1 MSKDKSLLENEWPV
15 PRGRR
20 GRQSRLQLGDRSH
33 ESAGKSPSG
42 NSSGNF
48 QQSNFHLSVKVFS
61 RAKGQSATAAAAY
74 RAAALIVDERTGDV
88 HDYRKK
94 QRVEFSEIVAPAGAP
109 SWVYDRSILW
119 NEVEKKE
126 RVNGCV
132 AREWQISIP
141 RGFSELQAIGLA
153 RELSN
158 EIVDRHKIAVE
169 FSIHKDHPKNWD
181 GSEKGAVSYHAH
193 ILGTT
198 RRITQ
203 DGLGEKSRELDDRK
217 PQPDRNNRSR
227 GQEEVMWWR
236 SRFSALANHA
246 LERAGRLD
254 RVDHRS
260 NLARGIAQLP
270 QPKLGSAL
278 TKRTRNNRGN
288 CDVIAR
294 WNAANEIRVHLIE
307 LSEVVRELL
316 VVKADET
323 ERLDEVRQLAK
334 QSAALRK
341 EKSTHDKIDHVDAIK
356 AVSPAKAK
364 PPVSREQIEIE
375 AKRRFPE
382 QLEEQHR
389 FLFAALRALAEKEAV
404 RRFPGDPSARK
415 DFMVAQEIALERIKA
430 PIEPMREVGDR
441 DNSIRPHPEKSG
453 GKER

>member
-1 MSKDKSLLENEWPV
+1 MSKDKSLLGDEWPV
-15 PRGRR
+15 PRGKR
-20 GRQSRLQLGDRSH
+20 GRQTRLQFGDRSH
-33 ESAGKSPSG
+33 ESPGKSSGG
-42 NSSGNF
+42 NSSGTS

-61 RAKGQSATAAAAY
+61 RSKGQSATAAAAY

-88 HDYRKK
+88 HDYRQK
-94 QRVEFSEIVAPAGAP
+94 QRVEFSEIVAHAGAP

-141 RGFSELQAIGLA
+141 RGFSELQAIELT

-158 EIVDRHKIAVE
+158 EIVDRHKIVVE

-227 GQEEVMWWR
+227 GQEEIMWWR
-236 SRFSALANHA
+236 ARFSALANHA

-278 TKRTRNNRGN
+278 TKRTRNNRGS

-294 WNAANEIRVHLIE
+294 WNAANEIRAHLVE
-307 LSEVVRELL
+307 LGEVARQLL
-316 VVKADET
+316 VVKADEA
-323 ERLDEVRQLAK
+323 ERLNEVRQLAK
-334 QSAALRK
+334 QGTNPRK
-341 EKSTHDKIDHVDAIK
+341 EKSSHGKIDRVDAINSV
-356 AVSPAKAK
+356 APAKAK
-364 PPVSREQIEIE
+364 PTVSREQIETE
-375 AKRRFPE
+375 AKRRFPG
-382 QLEEQHR
+382 QPEEQHR
-389 FLFAALRALAEKEAV
+389 FLLMALRALAEKEAE
-404 RRFPGDPSARK
+404 RRFSNDPGARK
-415 DFMVAQEIALERIKA
+415 DFVAVQEAALEKIKA
-430 PIEPMREVGDR
+430 PIERKRGEGDR

-453 GKER
+453 DKER

>member
-1 MSKDKSLLENEWPV
+1 MSKDKSLLEDEWPV
-15 PRGRR
+15 PRGKR
-20 GRQSRLQLGDRSH
+20 GRQSRLQLG
-33 ESAGKSPSG
+33 GKSG
-42 NSSGNF
+42 ESSGKSSGGAISGAS
-48 QQSNFHLSVKVFS
+48 QQSNFHLSIKVLS

-88 HDYRKK
+88 HDYRRK

-141 RGFSELQAIGLA
+141 RGFSELQAIELT

-217 PQPDRNNRSR
+217 PQPDRENRSR
-227 GQEEVMWWR
+227 GQEEIMWWR
-236 SRFSALANHA
+236 ARFAALANHA
-246 LERAGRLD
+246 LEKAGRLD

-294 WNAANEIRVHLIE
+294 WNAANEIRAHLIE
-307 LSEVVRELL
+307 LGEVARELL
-316 VVKADET
+316 AMKADAA
-323 ERLDEVRQLAK
+323 ERLDEVWQLAK
-334 QSAALRK
+334 QGINLRN
-341 EKSTHDKIDHVDAIK
+341 EKSSHGKTDRVDAINSV
-356 AVSPAKAK
+356 APAKAK
-364 PPVSREQIEIE
+364 PVSREQIETE
-375 AKRRFPE
+375 AKRRFPG
-382 QLEEQHR
+382 QPEEQHR
-389 FLFAALRALAEKEAV
+389 FLLMALRTLAEKEAE
-404 RRFPGDPSARK
+404 RRFSNNPDARK
-415 DFMVAQEIALERIKA
+415 DFVAVQEAALEKIKA
-430 PIEPMREVGDR
+430 PIEQKRGDGDR
-441 DNSIRPHPEKSG
+441 EDSIRPHPG
-453 GKER
+453 TIDGKER

>member
-1 MSKDKSLLENEWPV
+1 MSKEKSLFEDELLI
-15 PRGRR
+15 PRGKR
-20 GRQSRLQLGDRSH
+20 GRQNRVRLGDDSP
-33 ESAGKSPSG
+33 ESSGKSKGG
-42 NSSGNF
+42 NGAEHP
-48 QQSNFHLSVKVFS
+48 QQPNYHLSVKVFS
-61 RAKGQSATAAAAY
+61 RTKGQSATAAAAY

-141 RGFSELQAIGLA
+141 RGFTELQAVELA

-294 WNAANEIRVHLIE
+294 WNAANEIRAHLIE

-334 QSAALRK
+334 QSATLRK
-341 EKSTHDKIDHVDAIK
+341 EKSSHSKIDHVDAIN

-389 FLFAALRALAEKEAV
+389 FLFAALRALAEKEAM

-430 PIEPMREVGDR
+430 PIEPMREVPDR
-441 DNSIRPHPEKSG
+441 DKPILDQLRKPSD
-453 GKER
+453 KER

>member
-1 MSKDKSLLENEWPV
+1 MSKEKSLFEDELPV
-15 PRGRR
+15 PRGKR
-20 GRQSRLQLGDRSH
+20 GRQNRVRLGDDSP
-33 ESAGKSPSG
+33 ESSGKSKGG
-42 NSSGNF
+42 NGAEHP
-48 QQSNFHLSVKVFS
+48 QQPNYHLSVKVFS

-119 NEVEKKE
+119 NEAEKKE

-141 RGFSELQAIGLA
+141 RGFSELQAIGLT

-227 GQEEVMWWR
+227 GQEEIMWWR
-236 SRFSALANHA
+236 ARFAALANRA
-246 LERAGRLD
+246 LEQIGRVE

-278 TKRTRNNRGN
+278 TKRTRNNQGN

-294 WNAANEIRVHLIE
+294 WNAANEIRANLVE
-307 LSEVVRELL
+307 LGEVDRELRE
-316 VVKADET
+316 VKADAS
-323 ERLDEVRQLAK
+323 ERLIEARELAK
-334 QSAALRK
+334 HIEPPRK
-341 EKSTHDKIDHVDAIK
+341 EKTTPSKIDHVDATK
-356 AVSPAKAK
+356 AVTPAKVK
-364 PPVSREQIEIE
+364 QSVSREQIEAE
-375 AKRRFPE
+375 AKRRFSGQP
-382 QLEEQHR
+382 EEQHR
-389 FLFAALRALAEKEAV
+389 FLLAALRALAEKEAV
-404 RRFPGDPSARK
+404 RRFPGDPSAHK

-430 PIEPMREVGDR
+430 PIEQRREVPDR
-441 DNSIRPHPEKSG
+441 GNPISDHPGKQG